1 MSRSTPYTLT
11 CPCGNT
17 FTSPVYE
24 YVNTAQDPQLQYT
37 VLAGL
42 LNVPTCPI
50 CGRRAAL
57 ARPFVY
63 SDPAHSLLVYVHPSA
78 NVPDEG
84 RLVITEKLRNVYQQI
99 DSQNPYDGSEGGAIR
114 RKAARNGSRTSQAT
128 TSRDQQKPQESPSL
142 QVVFGLDELN
152 ELINA
157 ELSQEERLGRLALST
172 HSRSEAERGQ
182 MLDIARKFA
191 SEMQCQVEVEDM
203 PDEYTVWLYGSRR
216 QIGAIMRELAPRG

>member
-63 SDPAHSLLVYVHPSA
+63 SDPAHNLLVYVHPTA
-78 NVPDEG
+78 DVPDEG

-99 DSQNPYDGSEGGAIR
+99 GSQDLYDGSEGGATR
-114 RKAARNGSRTSQAT
+114 RKAASNGSRTSRAT
-128 TSRDQQKPQESPSL
+128 TSRDRQKSPESPSL
-142 QVVFGLDELN
+142 QVVFGLDELT

-157 ELSQEERLGRLALST
+157 ELNQEERLGRLALST